1 MNPDGRPDDH
11 RAYDDMAVAHVM
23 GGLDEDEGRLFRA
36 HLIDCGDCRARV
48 GELRAIAHELA
59 GVERNERRVRSAKAV
74 EMKSREDAEGLPQ
87 VRRRRSGWQG
97 RILAFAAVAGV
108 VLLASY
114 TVALRTQVVSLEQVL
129 AQRTQA
135 SAALEHGRALSII
148 QTGPRVT
155 DATAKRHGDEVAV
168 LIEGLDSDQLYGLYL
183 IDDSGTSPRTVNR
196 QPHHAEDGILFLLFE
211 LRGDEDRFVVTDP
224 GGPMTSDPTGATVFE
239 ASVTS
244 FADE

>member
-1 MNPDGRPDDH
+1 MNPEGPPDDH

-36 HLIDCGDCRARV
+36 HLLDCSECRARV

-74 EMKSREDAEGLPQ
+74 EMKSREGEEDLPK
-87 VRRRRSGWQG
+87 VRRSRTGWPA
-97 RILAFAAVAGV
+97 RLLAFGAVAGV

-114 TVALRTQVVSLEQVL
+114 AVALRTQVASLEHL
-129 AQRTQA
+129 LSQRIQA

-168 LIEGLDSDQLYGLYL
+168 LVEGLESDRLYGLYL
-183 IDDSGTSPRTVNR
+183 IDDSGASPRTVNR
-196 QPHHAEDGILFLLFE
+196 QPHYAEGGVLFLLFE
-211 LRGDEDRFVVTDP
+211 LRGEEDRFVVTDP
-224 GGPMTSDPTGATVFE
+224 DGAMTSDPAGPTVFE
-239 ASVTS
+239 ASVTT